1 MHNCNLSSIIF
12 YVVPDTDSGQLTMKS
27 KKRNL
32 WLVIILVLAVLI
44 YVYRVELG
52 DILNVLWLKLSK

>member
-1 MHNCNLSSIIF
+1 
-12 YVVPDTDSGQLTMKS
+12 MKS